1 MKKLL
6 NVFLI
11 GPMGAGKTTIGRY
24 LARELG
30 LEFYDS
36 DQIIEDRAGADIN
49 WIFDIEGEDGFR
61 RREQAVIDE
70 LTKMQGIVLAT
81 GGGAVMTPE
90 NRTVLSAR
98 GVVVYLKASLE
109 QQFERTQNDRK
120 RPMLRN
126 GDLREKLEQLA
137 EEREPVYEELA
148 DCIVETDGHGIR
160 SIIQNIV
167 RHIRN

>member
-1 MKKLL
+1 
-6 NVFLI
+6 
-11 GPMGAGKTTIGRY
+11 MGAGKTTIGRY
-24 LARELG
+24 LARELN
-30 LEFYDS
+30 LEFFDS
-36 DQIIEDRAGADIN
+36 DQLIEDRAGADIN
-49 WIFDIEGEDGFR
+49 WIFDIEGEEGFR
-61 RREQAVIDE
+61 RREQSVIDE
-70 LTKMQGIVLAT
+70 LTRMQGIVLAT

-98 GVVVYLKASLE
+98 GVVVYLKASLD

-137 EEREPVYEELA
+137 AEREPIYEDLA

-160 SIIQNIV
+160 SIIQNILKHV
-167 RHIRN
+167 RNQ